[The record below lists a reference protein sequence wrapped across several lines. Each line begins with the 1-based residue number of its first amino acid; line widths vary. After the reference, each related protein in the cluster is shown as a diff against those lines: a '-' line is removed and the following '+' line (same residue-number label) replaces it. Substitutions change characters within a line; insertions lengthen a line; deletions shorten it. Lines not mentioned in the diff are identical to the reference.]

1 MLLPFLF
8 PLTPLPPPLRAVER
22 AAQHGVLRTKTVSA
36 VLHPKDGEG
45 RGEEGGGG
53 MCVGGTL
60 RTKTITA
67 VPLRPK
73 DGDNRGCFDGGQ
85 GGVGVLA
92 S

>member
-45 RGEEGGGG
+45 RGMEGGGACG
-53 MCVGGTL
+53 WDGGAL
-60 RTKTITA
+60 CTKTITA
-67 VPLRPK
+67 VLLRPK
-73 DGDNRGCFDGGQ
+73 DGDRGCFAGGQ
-85 GGVGVLA
+85 GGGGF
-92 S
+92 

>member
-36 VLHPKDGEG
+36 LLHPKDGEG
-45 RGEEGGGG
+45 RGGEGGGA
-53 MCVGGTL
+53 CVVGAL
-60 RTKTITA
+60 CTKTITA
-67 VPLRPK
+67 VLLRPK
-73 DGDNRGCFDGGQ
+73 DGDRGFFDGGQ
-85 GGVGVLA
+85 GGGRVFA